1 MKIKCSFFFTFLL
14 CSGFLSA
21 QENGSDIRQ
30 QLIADQWNSNHY
42 LAFLNVG
49 DTLILKKSRSLSDLT
64 FKKNYQVS
72 YKIYVSGYSGDWVK
86 IGKESGKWYVTT
98 DNTPRL
104 ILVFK
109 PERIELILIDYAS
122 NSFTF
127 LVQKKMQGKLQKISK
142 DHFE

>member
-1 MKIKCSFFFTFLL
+1 MKIKCSILFAFLL
-14 CSGFLSA
+14 CSGFLFA
-21 QENGSDIRQ
+21 QENGSDIRL
-30 QLIADQWNSNHY
+30 QLISSHWHSNHY

-72 YKIYVSGYSGDWVK
+72 YKIHVSGYSGEWVK
-86 IGKESGKWYVTT
+86 VGKERGKWYVTSE
-98 DNTPRL
+98 NTPRL

-109 PERIELILIDYAS
+109 PERIELILSDYTS
-122 NSFTF
+122 NSLTF